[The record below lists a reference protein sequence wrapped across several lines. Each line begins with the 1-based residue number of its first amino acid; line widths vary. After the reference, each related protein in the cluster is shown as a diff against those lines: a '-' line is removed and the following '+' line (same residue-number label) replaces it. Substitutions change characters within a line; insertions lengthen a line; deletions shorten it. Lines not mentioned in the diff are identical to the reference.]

1 MSLFIIIWSKNIIDL
16 NRIFDT
22 KLLISQISS
31 RDKYPDIFDT
41 TQNKTGRVFQETFY
55 TFKGNVT
62 DVIFRD
68 MNMIKIIRLKGDTV
82 A

>member
-1 MSLFIIIWSKNIIDL
+1 MSLNICFYIWSKDIIDL

-68 MNMIKIIRLKGDTV
+68 TNMIKII